1 MPEAPVA
8 VEPTPSTSAADIGA
22 TMDIELPPST
32 SAAVIGATV
41 GIESTPSPSATDSEF
56 SRRRRFSVTP
66 RENLEFLEWLDRGI
80 MQLNMESEAISPQS
94 NADRGAPADTEKI
107 PSTSAASSRAP
118 ADIEITPSQCAADS
132 VAIAE
137 VEATFAPGPADIAE
151 SDEKHDS
158 ETASDIEVDSIS
170 DLVVYMEHAR
180 DTPWADPEPTPGP
193 HTCYSIDSTERAD
206 LNNLTLLKAQ
216 DKYDS
221 FSLDEEPTPV
231 PDLDEHLAPTRDANV
246 FYDNLPLADHTGHS
260 KTTVRGPG
268 YLLEQ
273 EILLMLLMPFLWF
286 LAYLLSMIS
295 GMRNLI
301 RRVWHKENGQG
312 PPTNRKEGSGKSEH
326 SSC

>member
-193 HTCYSIDSTERAD
+193 YTCYSIDSTERAD

-246 FYDNLPLADHTGHS
+246 FYDNLLSADYTGHS
-260 KTTVRGPG
+260 KTTVREPG
-268 YLLEQ
+268 NLLEQ
-273 EILLMLLMPFLWF
+273 ESLLMMLMPFLWL
-286 LAYLLSMIS
+286 LAYVLSIIAGIS
-295 GMRNLI
+295 NLFQK
-301 RRVWHKENGQG
+301 VWHEENGQG
-312 PPTNRKEGSGKSEH
+312 PPTNRKEGSGKLEH